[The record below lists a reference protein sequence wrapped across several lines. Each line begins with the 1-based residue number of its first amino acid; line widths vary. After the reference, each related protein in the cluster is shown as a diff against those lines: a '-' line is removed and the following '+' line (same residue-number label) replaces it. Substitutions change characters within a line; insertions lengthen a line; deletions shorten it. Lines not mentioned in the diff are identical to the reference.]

1 VRPLAR
7 RFATVVF
14 PLIVLF
20 LAVAGFTPGPQTSE
34 HEAREQASFVPELQR
49 YYSKPTVE
57 TSATYDDDADTWR
70 IVLTEEVSRKTVARF
85 AVVDDTG
92 RAKNVKVSSKAAE
105 LTYPSL
111 SEEEA
116 VKLALADERVKAELS
131 KHGPYTTRAEYDD
144 GQWTVHFYVDE
155 SGLVGGSPWG
165 HDRKEVA
172 RVGVNDT
179 SWDLDYAWVG
189 DQVGWAMAR
198 GEEGAYGKQANYFYI
213 WGPMALVFALA
224 FLRTDKLFSVRN
236 LDVVALLSF
245 LISHTFFREGI
256 VFEAVVL
263 WYPPLIYLFI
273 RTLLMGFG
281 IGERVQK
288 TANLPSWLLMTLA
301 GLAGGLVLG
310 LNLDSRVIDVGY
322 AGVVGADLILDGTIP
337 YGNMPVDVGTGDTYG
352 PLNYLLYVPFV
363 LLFGFSGEWDFLPAA
378 HALTACAF
386 VGGAV
391 AMFITGFR
399 LSGAKLA
406 AALTLAWAVYPYT
419 LYSANNN
426 TNDLVVAAISA
437 IGLASASSAI
447 GRGATIVAGFSVKLY
462 PIILAPLWMMHD
474 GVKRRPVVD
483 FVIGGLG
490 VFLLTFWVV
499 LLDGHPLEAARLF
512 YEKTIAF
519 QGVRETPWTIYS
531 QLPALRIIQQPLLAA
546 IIVIAFIVAVWPRR
560 RTIRRL
566 AAFSAALI
574 IGFELTTNYWYYPY
588 VTWFEPFVFLALL
601 PATNPK
607 SPLDSSLED
616 DPGEGGDA
624 RQGRTDP

>member
-1 VRPLAR
+1 
-7 RFATVVF
+7 
-14 PLIVLF
+14 
-20 LAVAGFTPGPQTSE
+20 
-34 HEAREQASFVPELQR
+34 
-49 YYSKPTVE
+49 
-57 TSATYDDDADTWR
+57 
-70 IVLTEEVSRKTVARF
+70 
-85 AVVDDTG
+85 
-92 RAKNVKVSSKAAE
+92 
-105 LTYPSL
+105 
-111 SEEEA
+111 
-116 VKLALADERVKAELS
+116 
-131 KHGPYTTRAEYDD
+131 
-144 GQWTVHFYVDE
+144 
-155 SGLVGGSPWG
+155 
-165 HDRKEVA
+165 
-172 RVGVNDT
+172 
-179 SWDLDYAWVG
+179 
-189 DQVGWAMAR
+189 
-198 GEEGAYGKQANYFYI
+198 
-213 WGPMALVFALA
+213 
-224 FLRTDKLFSVRN
+224 
-236 LDVVALLSF
+236 
-245 LISHTFFREGI
+245 
-256 VFEAVVL
+256 
-263 WYPPLIYLFI
+263 
-273 RTLLMGFG
+273 
-281 IGERVQK
+281 
-288 TANLPSWLLMTLA
+288 
-301 GLAGGLVLG
+301 
-310 LNLDSRVIDVGY
+310 
-322 AGVVGADLILDGTIP
+322 
-337 YGNMPVDVGTGDTYG
+337 
-352 PLNYLLYVPFV
+352 
-363 LLFGFSGEWDFLPAA
+363 
-378 HALTACAF
+378 

-399 LSGAKLA
+399 LSGAKVA

-616 DPGEGGDA
+616 VQSAAESPDGTEAD
-624 RQGRTDP
+624 

>member
-301 GLAGGLVLG
+301 GLAGGLVLA

-399 LSGAKLA
+399 FSGAKVA

-616 DPGEGGDA
+616 VQSAAESPDGTEAD
-624 RQGRTDP
+624 

>member
-1 VRPLAR
+1 
-7 RFATVVF
+7 
-14 PLIVLF
+14 
-20 LAVAGFTPGPQTSE
+20 
-34 HEAREQASFVPELQR
+34 
-49 YYSKPTVE
+49 
-57 TSATYDDDADTWR
+57 
-70 IVLTEEVSRKTVARF
+70 
-85 AVVDDTG
+85 
-92 RAKNVKVSSKAAE
+92 
-105 LTYPSL
+105 
-111 SEEEA
+111 
-116 VKLALADERVKAELS
+116 
-131 KHGPYTTRAEYDD
+131 
-144 GQWTVHFYVDE
+144 
-155 SGLVGGSPWG
+155 
-165 HDRKEVA
+165 
-172 RVGVNDT
+172 
-179 SWDLDYAWVG
+179 
-189 DQVGWAMAR
+189 
-198 GEEGAYGKQANYFYI
+198 
-213 WGPMALVFALA
+213 
-224 FLRTDKLFSVRN
+224 
-236 LDVVALLSF
+236 
-245 LISHTFFREGI
+245 
-256 VFEAVVL
+256 VL

-281 IGERVQK
+281 IGERVEK

-301 GLAGGLVLG
+301 GLAGGLVLA

-322 AGVVGADLILDGTIP
+322 AGVVGADLILDGASP

-391 AMFITGFR
+391 AMFITGLR
-399 LSGAKLA
+399 LSGAKVA

-447 GRGATIVAGFSVKLY
+447 GRGASIAAGFSVKLY

-474 GVKRRPVVD
+474 GVKRRAVVD
-483 FVIGGLG
+483 FVIGGVG

-531 QLPALRIIQQPLLAA
+531 QLPALRIVQQPLLAA
-546 IIVIAFIVAVWPRR
+546 IIVVAFIVAVWPRR

-588 VTWFEPFVFLALL
+588 VSWFEPFVFLALL

-607 SPLDSSLED
+607 SPLDGSLED
-616 DPGEGGDA
+616 DPGEGRDA